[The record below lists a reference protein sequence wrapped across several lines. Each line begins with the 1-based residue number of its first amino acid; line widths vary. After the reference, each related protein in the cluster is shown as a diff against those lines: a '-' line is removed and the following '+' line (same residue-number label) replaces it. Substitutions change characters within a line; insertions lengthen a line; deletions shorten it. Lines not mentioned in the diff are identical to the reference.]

1 MIRRILNGLTFDI
14 PSPSHLELVLP
25 QPHLDRI
32 CIAYQGGTPTT
43 ERPQG
48 DWWLFHQDKTGN
60 VGTRRFDTRD
70 DAVAMVA
77 QAFQNAG
84 AL

>member
-32 CIAYQGGTPTT
+32 CIAYQGG
-43 ERPQG
+43 ES
-48 DWWLFHQDKTGN
+48 DWWLFHQDATGN

-77 QAFQNAG
+77 QAFSNAG

>member
-1 MIRRILNGLTFDI
+1 MIRRNLQGLTFDI
-14 PSPSHLELVLP
+14 PSPSHYELVLP
-25 QPHLDRI
+25 QPKLDRI
-32 CIAYQGGTPTT
+32 CIVNQGGIN
-43 ERPQG
+43 
-48 DWWLFHQDKTGN
+48 DWWLFHQDAAGN
-60 VGTRRFDTRD
+60 VAAQRFDSRD

>member
-1 MIRRILNGLTFDI
+1 MIRRTLQGITFDI

-25 QPHLDRI
+25 DPHADRI
-32 CIAYQGGTPTT
+32 CIAYQGGA
-43 ERPQG
+43 Q
-48 DWWLFHQDKTGN
+48 DWWLFHQDPTGN

>member
-1 MIRRILNGLTFDI
+1 MIRRILQSLTFDI

-25 QPHLDRI
+25 QPRLDRV
-32 CIAYQGGTPTT
+32 CIAYQGGTC
-43 ERPQG
+43 
-48 DWWLFHQDKTGN
+48 DWWLFHQDADGN
-60 VGTRRFDTRD
+60 VGTRQFDTRD

-77 QAFQNAG
+77 QAFQNVG

>member
-1 MIRRILNGLTFDI
+1 MIRRTLQGLSFDI

-32 CIAYQGGTPTT
+32 CIAFLGGTGLAS
-43 ERPQG
+43 EG
-48 DWWLFHQDKTGN
+48 GADWWLFHQDATGN
-60 VGTRRFDTRD
+60 VGTKRFDTRD

-84 AL
+84 AP